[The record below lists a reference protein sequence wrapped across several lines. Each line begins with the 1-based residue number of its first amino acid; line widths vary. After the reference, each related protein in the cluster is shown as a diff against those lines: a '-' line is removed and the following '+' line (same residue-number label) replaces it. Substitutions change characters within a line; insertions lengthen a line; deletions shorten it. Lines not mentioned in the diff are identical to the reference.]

1 MAFQKQIKLV
11 GTAIVLGAALVTPA
25 AAADADAGKAL
36 ALQWCSSCHLVSN
49 DQSTASSTSL
59 PSFFDMAKD
68 AGWTEDKLKVFLA
81 NPHPKMPNM
90 TLSNNDIS
98 DLSRYIS
105 TLAN

>member
-1 MAFQKQIKLV
+1 MTFQTQIRLV
-11 GTAIVLGAALVTPA
+11 GTAIVLGFSFVIPA
-25 AAADADAGKAL
+25 TAADADAGKAL

-49 DQSTASSTSL
+49 DQTTASSTSL
-59 PSFFDMAKD
+59 PSFYDMARD
-68 AGWTEDKLKVFLA
+68 VGWTEGTLKVFLA

-105 TLAN
+105 MLAK

>member
-1 MAFQKQIKLV
+1 MTFQNQIRLV
-11 GTAIVLGAALVTPA
+11 GTAIVFGAALAVPA

-49 DQSTASSTSL
+49 DQTTASSTSL
-59 PSFFDMAKD
+59 PSFYDMAKD
-68 AGWTEDKLKVFLA
+68 SGWTEDTLKVFLA

-98 DLSRYIS
+98 DLSRYIL